1 MKVLIL
7 MSYNEMVIYGIY
19 VYIHYIRIT
28 IVTLIKTPISHN
40 NFVYVR
46 NIGHHWPELDTQSL
60 YAMKVGAG
68 V

>member
-40 NFVYVR
+40 NSVYGR
-46 NIGHHWPELDTQSL
+46 IIGYHWPELDTQSL